1 MQCPSCGEQNRDDS
15 RFCLQCG
22 ARLASRCPSCGRDL
36 PAGARFCDGSG
47 TALGAPADRDAASP
61 RSVPGHL
68 ADKILRTRAAMEG
81 ERKHVTVLFGDVKGS
96 MELVAERDPEEARGL
111 LDGVLERMMEA
122 IHRYDGTVNQL
133 MGDGVMALFGAPLA
147 LEDHAVRA
155 CYAALRMQD
164 SLRRYADDVHRSL
177 GVPLH
182 IRVGLNSGEVVVRS
196 IGSDLRMEYSAI
208 GMTTHLAARMEQM
221 AMPGS
226 VLLAPATVREA
237 EGFVVVRPLGARPVK
252 GLDSPIE
259 VFELVGATTVR
270 SRLQATAAR
279 GLTRFVG
286 RDPEICE
293 LRQATARAAAGA
305 GQVVAVVGEAGVGKS
320 RLFWEFVHSVAAEGW
335 RVVEGRSVSY
345 GKTSSYLP
353 LVELLKSYFAV
364 EPSDEP
370 RAVREKVTG
379 KLLALDR
386 GLEPHLAPL
395 LWLLDVPL
403 RPSDKLPEDPASRRR
418 QTLDSI
424 RALLIREA
432 QVQPLAVVVED
443 LHWIDDETQELLDS
457 LVDAMERSPLLLLVN
472 YRPEYRDAW
481 AGRSCH
487 HRLTLAPLAAASA
500 RMLLTALL
508 GESAELEPLRDLV
521 RRHTDGNPFFIEET
535 VRALVEG
542 GALAGERG
550 AYRLERAIEHIEIPP
565 TAEAILATRIDR
577 LSAQDKRLLQAA
589 AVVGKDVPLSVLRSI
604 VDEEEDRLRASL
616 ARLQAAEFLYEMQL
630 FPELEYTFRHALGRD
645 VAYRSVLAERKRA
658 LHARV
663 VEAIESLFGDRLAEQ
678 AERLAEHAVEGQ
690 LWNKALVHLQ
700 EAGRRGAARSSNRE
714 AATAFERAV
723 EVVERL
729 PPDSSLAALEI
740 DLRSETATVLFPLG
754 ELPRALGHLE
764 AAEQRAAAI
773 GDKRRLGRVSTV
785 LANYFW
791 AAGEPRRALDAA
803 RRALEHAEALADE
816 DMRLVARFRL
826 GQALHSLGEFSQAI
840 GALRA
845 CVEGVAAARLAER
858 FGLQFLLSVGARTW
872 LVWCLAEV
880 GDFADGA
887 RLGEEAM
894 RIADEADHPLSR
906 IVARHGLGSLR
917 LRRGE
922 FANAARTL
930 EQGLELC
937 RAASVVSWRPRLEA
951 ALGYAY
957 AFQDRIAEARRLL
970 EESERES
977 ADMRTRLFQAQRATW
992 RSEVYWL
999 AGDAERAERT
1009 AADALDVARRQG
1021 ERGSEAWALRMVA
1034 DIAAGGARAA
1044 DAAGHYRQA
1053 MAIAG
1058 ELGMKPLLAH
1068 CHLGLARLLRWSLDE
1083 AGAARELATAETL
1096 FREPAMRHWVA
1107 QLGR

>member
-1 MQCPSCGEQNRDDS
+1 
-15 RFCLQCG
+15 
-22 ARLASRCPSCGRDL
+22 L
-36 PAGARFCDGSG
+36 PAGARFCDACGN
-47 TALGAPADRDAASP
+47 ALGGPGDHDATTSPA
-61 RSVPGHL
+61 VPSHL

-81 ERKHVTVLFGDVKGS
+81 ERKLVTVLFADVKGS
-96 MELVAERDPEEARGL
+96 MELVAERDPEDARGL

-164 SLRRYADDVHRSL
+164 SLRRYADDVHRAW

-208 GMTTHLAARMEQM
+208 GMTTHLAARMEQL
-221 AMPGS
+221 AMPGT
-226 VLLAPATVREA
+226 VLLAPATAREA
-237 EGFVVVRPLGARPVK
+237 EGFVVVRPLGALPVK

-259 VFELVGATTVR
+259 VFELAGATTVR

-286 RDPEICE
+286 RDREMDE
-293 LRQATARAAAGA
+293 LREAMACAADGA

-320 RLFWEFVHSVAAEGW
+320 RLFWEFVHAFATEGW
-335 RVVEGRSVSY
+335 RVVEGRSLSY
-345 GKTSSYLP
+345 GRTSPYLP

-370 RAVREKVTG
+370 RTVREKVTG

-386 GLEPHLAPL
+386 SLEPYLPSI
-395 LWLLDVPL
+395 LWLLDAPL
-403 RPSDKLPEDPASRRR
+403 QASDKLPEDPALRR
-418 QTLDSI
+418 QQPLEGI
-424 RALLIREA
+424 RLLLLREA
-432 QVQPLAVVVED
+432 RAQPLVVAFED
-443 LHWIDDETQELLDS
+443 LHWIDAETQALLDS
-457 LVDAMERSPLLLLVN
+457 LVDVMKSVPLLLLVN
-472 YRPEYRDAW
+472 YRPEYQDSWSAH
-481 AGRSCH
+481 SH
-487 HRLTLAPLAAASA
+487 HRRLTLAPLEAGSA
-500 RMLLTALL
+500 EALLAALL
-508 GESAELEPLRDLV
+508 GDAEDLEPLRALV

-535 VRALVEG
+535 VRGLVES
-542 GALAGERG
+542 GALTGERG

-604 VDEEEDRLRASL
+604 VDEEDDRLRGSL
-616 ARLQAAEFLYEMQL
+616 DRLQAAEFLYEMRL

-645 VAYRSVLAERKRA
+645 VAYRGVLAERRRT

-663 VEAIESLFGDRLAEQ
+663 VEAIENLFHGRLAEQ
-678 AERLAEHAVEGQ
+678 AERLAQHAVEGQ
-690 LWNKALVHLQ
+690 LWDKALVHLQ

-714 AATAFERAV
+714 AATAFERAI
-723 EVVERL
+723 EVVGRM
-729 PPDSSLAALEI
+729 PPDPSLAALEI

-764 AAEQRAAAI
+764 VAEQRAATI
-773 GDKRRLGRVSTV
+773 DDKRRLGRVRTV

-791 AAGEPRRALDAA
+791 AAGESGRALEAA

-816 DMRLVARFRL
+816 DMRLVARFRV
-826 GQALHSLGEFSQAI
+826 GQALHSLGEYSQAI
-840 GALRA
+840 EALQT
-845 CVEGVAAARLAER
+845 CMEGIPPARLGER
-858 FGLQFLLSVGARTW
+858 FGLQLLLSVGARTW

-880 GDFADGA
+880 GDFGGGF

-894 RIADEADHPLSR
+894 RIADESDHPLSR
-906 IVARHGLGSLR
+906 IVARHGLGFLR
-917 LRRGE
+917 LRHGE
-922 FANAARTL
+922 FADAARVL

-957 AFQDRIAEARRLL
+957 AFQDRLDEARRLL
-970 EESERES
+970 EESEQES
-977 ADMRTRLFQAQRATW
+977 ADMRTRLFQSQRATW

-999 AGDAERAERT
+999 AGDADRAERT
-1009 AADALDVARRQG
+1009 AAEALEVARRQG

-1034 DIAAGGARAA
+1034 EIAACGSRSMHAIAC
-1044 DAAGHYRQA
+1044 YRQA
-1053 MAIAG
+1053 MTIAR

-1068 CHLGLARLLRWSLDE
+1068 CHLGIARTLRWSLDE
-1083 AGAARELATAETL
+1083 AGAAAELAIAATL
-1096 FREPAMRHWVA
+1096 FREASMRPWVSR
-1107 QLGR
+1107 LGE